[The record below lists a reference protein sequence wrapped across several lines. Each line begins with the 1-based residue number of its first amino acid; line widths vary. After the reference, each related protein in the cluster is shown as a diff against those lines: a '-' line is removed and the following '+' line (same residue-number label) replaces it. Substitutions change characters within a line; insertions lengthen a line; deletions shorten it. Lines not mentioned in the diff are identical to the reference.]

1 MDGSYAEYVYFSASA
16 SALQEQSDR
25 RAGAVFSHLAR
36 FGAASLFAIH
46 LIHTVGCLTWC
57 AGVLLL
63 WELRTQVGVDE
74 QVAWDML
81 IATLD
86 RHSGVTPMI
95 DEAVA
100 VGFLIEIGRWA
111 KSELSERWK
120 IRHDHQDTDLIE
132 QTQVKTAL
140 SKLRHESVSATST
153 QDVDR
158 RLALIQRK
166 RDAIYRAQNA
176 KLADRDQLDKQQI
189 PRSAYE
195 ARLDEHNATIKELLN
210 EIEGDLESLG
220 FTVERVAS
228 R

>member
-1 MDGSYAEYVYFSASA
+1 M
-16 SALQEQSDR
+16 
-25 RAGAVFSHLAR
+25 
-36 FGAASLFAIH
+36 
-46 LIHTVGCLTWC
+46 
-57 AGVLLL
+57 
-63 WELRTQVGVDE
+63 DE
-74 QVAWDML
+74 QAEIELL
-81 IATLD
+81 IAMLE

-111 KSELSERWK
+111 KSELTERWK
-120 IRHDHQDTDLIE
+120 LRHEQQNIDLTD
-132 QTQVKTAL
+132 QAQVKTAL
-140 SKLRHESVSATST
+140 SNLRHGSVSGTSS
-153 QDVDR
+153 QDVER

-189 PRSAYE
+189 PKSAYE

>member
-1 MDGSYAEYVYFSASA
+1 
-16 SALQEQSDR
+16 
-25 RAGAVFSHLAR
+25 
-36 FGAASLFAIH
+36 
-46 LIHTVGCLTWC
+46 
-57 AGVLLL
+57 
-63 WELRTQVGVDE
+63 
-74 QVAWDML
+74 
-81 IATLD
+81 
-86 RHSGVTPMI
+86 MI

-120 IRHDHQDTDLIE
+120 IRHDQQDTDLIE
-132 QTQVKTAL
+132 QTQVKMAL
-140 SKLRHESVSATST
+140 SKLRHGSVSTMST
-153 QDVDR
+153 QNVER
-158 RLALIQRK
+158 RLSLIQRK

-189 PRSAYE
+189 PQSAYE
-195 ARLDEHNATIKELLN
+195 ARLDEHNATIKALLN